1 MPCTVLGVHAAR
13 LARLQCAAD
22 ALRRTARFVVVARRL
37 EAQMAELQRVSSE
50 EVDSANS
57 TASAKNVLGKP
68 KLPDRKASEDL
79 LNLGSE
85 GEKERAIA
93 KAALSVAEL
102 GMFVLCERR
111 L

>member
-1 MPCTVLGVHAAR
+1 MPCSVLGVHAAR

-50 EVDSANS
+50 DDSANS

-68 KLPDRKASEDL
+68 KLSDRKASEDL

-102 GMFVLCERR
+102 GTFVLCEHRS
-111 L
+111 